1 MIAPLLLLA
10 LAADPTPRDAAT
22 APPLTDP
29 TEPRES
35 LLGQPRA
42 FFTDFEEANLVPF
55 EQTDRNAW
63 AVVGQGTDR
72 ANHVL
77 ALTVRKSDYAPPVR
91 SPHNLAL
98 VKGLDLAETVIDVDL
113 QSTIT
118 DYGHRDLCLFFGYR
132 DPSHFY
138 YVHLGKRADPHANQ
152 IFVVDG
158 EPRRAISATTTDGT
172 PWTDEWHH
180 ARVVR
185 FPDTGLIHVY
195 FDDMTTPAMTATD
208 ATFAHGRVGV
218 GSFDD
223 SGAFDN
229 LAVYGTPAGDE

>member
-1 MIAPLLLLA
+1 MLTAVLLAA
-10 LAADPTPRDAAT
+10 LAADPTPRDAAAAPQLNRE
-22 APPLTDP
+22 APPAET
-29 TEPRES
+29 

-42 FFTDFEEANLVPF
+42 FVADFEQANTAPF
-55 EQTDRNAW
+55 EPTDPAAW
-63 AVVGQGTDR
+63 AVVGQG

-77 ALTVRKSDYAPPVR
+77 ALTVRKSDYQPPVR
-91 SPHNLAL
+91 SPHNIAL
-98 VKGLDLAETVIDVDL
+98 VKSVDLAETIIDVDL

-118 DYGHRDLCLFFGYR
+118 DYNHRDLCLFFGYR

-138 YVHLGKRADPHANQ
+138 YVHLGKAADPHANQ
-152 IFVVDG
+152 ILVVDG

-208 ATFAHGRVGV
+208 TTFASGRVGV

-229 LAVYGTPAGDE
+229 LSVYGTRADNE